1 MTMVDFKIR
10 LFGFVVLLVCCFAI
24 GAGCSSE
31 DDGGENGPSSPQPPL
46 PNATDE
52 EQSLKWSWN
61 ETDGSR
67 TEMSTNAIV
76 PKLMQEEFL
85 KLRWDGDSQPSM
97 KIEFSSK
104 RSLEIQ
110 FSKDSNSVVA
120 ILTYP
125 IKQEKA
131 DESVTR
137 RKTKALSNPNEGLM
151 LLNQYSK
158 NKDAVELSKE
168 WDNN

>member
-10 LFGFVVLLVCCFAI
+10 LYGFLFLLVGCFAFV
-24 GAGCSSE
+24 AGCSSE
-31 DDGGENGPSSPQPPL
+31 DDGEENKLISPQPPL

-52 EQSLKWSWN
+52 EQRLKWSWN

-97 KIEFSSK
+97 KIEFSSN

-125 IKQEKA
+125 IRQEA

-137 RKTKALSNPNEGLM
+137 QKTRTLSNPSEGLM
-151 LLNQYSK
+151 LLKQYSK

-168 WDNN
+168 WDN